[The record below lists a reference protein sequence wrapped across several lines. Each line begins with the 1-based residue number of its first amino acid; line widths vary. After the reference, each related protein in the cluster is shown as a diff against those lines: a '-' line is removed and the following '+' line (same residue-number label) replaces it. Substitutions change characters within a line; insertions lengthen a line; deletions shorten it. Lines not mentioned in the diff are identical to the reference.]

1 MKKHVQ
7 PIIILLVIAIFVT
20 SPIIL
25 NKTPILGVDG
35 YFHYGRLYES
45 AMQIK
50 HLNFSMLNLY
60 SFQQSGRIV
69 NALYSPFLT
78 YLLSIILLIAG
89 S

>member
-1 MKKHVQ
+1 MKKRIQ
-7 PIIILLVIAIFVT
+7 PIIIIFLASIFVV

-25 NKTPILGVDG
+25 NKTPVLGVDG
-35 YFHYGRLYES
+35 YFHYGRIYEA

-69 NALYSPFLT
+69 NEVYSPF
-78 YLLSIILLIAG
+78 
-89 S
+89 